1 MDTNMAIIPGISPYA
16 EKVTLLGG
24 GNLTAGVLEL
34 LLARAPNLVVCDG
47 AARPALAAGL
57 TPDAVIGD
65 LDSLDDVTRARL
77 APETIHFVDDQD
89 TTDFDKAL
97 LAIDAPLVLGAGF
110 MGKRLDHEL
119 ACYNALV
126 RWAHRRCILVGEQDI
141 CFHVPRA
148 VTLDVPEGTRV
159 SVFPLAE
166 LRVRLAGLRWS
177 FEDIVL
183 SPLGRVGTSNAAAGR
198 VEIESSGPGLLVIM
212 PVEHLDAAIEACL
225 AMEMLTPAG

>member
-1 MDTNMAIIPGISPYA
+1 MAIIPGISPYA

-97 LAIDAPLVLGAGF
+97 LAIDAPLVLG
-110 MGKRLDHEL
+110 E
-119 ACYNALV
+119 V
-126 RWAHRRCILVGEQDI
+126 WI
-141 CFHVPRA
+141 
-148 VTLDVPEGTRV
+148 
-159 SVFPLAE
+159 FPFKNLFKG
-166 LRVRLAGLRWS
+166 V
-177 FEDIVL
+177 
-183 SPLGRVGTSNAAAGR
+183 AAAPPEDEDDGK
-198 VEIESSGPGLLVIM
+198 
-212 PVEHLDAAIEACL
+212 
-225 AMEMLTPAG
+225 